1 MDCQKLK
8 MAKKELIYKSRILG
22 EVPVTISISRY
33 ANNGCLYVGLHK
45 RPDADGDD
53 YFGSVTVNLPGSVP
67 EHCAYV
73 ATNNLS
79 GILPFLKEYKLAK
92 PLPVVG
98 GSGFCSYPLFAFDM
112 QKLRDYATEDVD
124 AYLAASSCEREV

>member
-1 MDCQKLK
+1 

-22 EVPVTISISRY
+22 DVPVTIVVYRY
-33 ANNGCLYVGLHK
+33 TSNGCLYVGLNK
-45 RPDADGDD
+45 RPDEHGDD

-73 ATNNLS
+73 NTNNLS

-92 PLPVVG
+92 PLPVIG
-98 GSGFCSYPLFAFDM
+98 TRGFCAYPLFQFDIER
-112 QKLRDYATEDVD
+112 LREFAPEDVEV
-124 AYLAASSCEREV
+124 YLAGTPAVEREV